1 MKKHQ
6 LVQHEGET
14 QATSATCKQHT
25 TLLFLQTL
33 QNATKNSTRCWKC
46 WKHDTL
52 FPRFLVLF
60 WLVVR
65 LGRKMWKFREDF
77 WILEYV
83 EEEGKRML
91 LCFIFFFW
99 FWKNPRK
106 SKGGGKYILW
116 DFYISIRWKDFRVFL
131 LRIMPVGKRGFSL
144 KNYGRRIFIGSF
156 HFQWTML

>member
-1 MKKHQ
+1 MKGKH
-6 LVQHEGET
+6 
-14 QATSATCKQHT
+14 KQHLQHVSNT
-25 TLLFLQTL
+25 QRFCFYKLYKMPRKTLLDAE
-33 QNATKNSTRCWKC
+33 NVE
-46 WKHDTL
+46 KHDTL

-77 WILEYV
+77 WILHV